1 MNLYESL
8 WNYSIVYECIWK
20 RFDVYEPMWRYMKVN
35 DRIWMWIYV
44 VNECIRKCMKPCDGI
59 GIYMM
64 VYGCNCAHTNVY
76 KSVWWYMNVNVSKW
90 E

>member
-8 WNYSIVYECIWK
+8 WNYSIVYECKWK
-20 RFDVYEPMWRYMKVN
+20 RLDVYEPMWRYMKVY
-35 DRIWMWIYV
+35 DRILMEII

-64 VYGCNCAHTNVY
+64 VYGC
-76 KSVWWYMNVNVSKW
+76 K
-90 E
+90 